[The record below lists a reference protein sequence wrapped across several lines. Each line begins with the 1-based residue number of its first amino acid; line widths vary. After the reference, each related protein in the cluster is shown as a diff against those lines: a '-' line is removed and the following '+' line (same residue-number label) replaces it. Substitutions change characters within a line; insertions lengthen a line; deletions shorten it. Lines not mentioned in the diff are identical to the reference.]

1 MSTPQ
6 PPRLDSPR
14 DLLLDDLLI
23 AESLGEQ
30 EAAQLLGANL
40 EQAFAAL

>member
-6 PPRLDSPR
+6 QPPLDTPP
-14 DLLLDDLLI
+14 DLLLDD
-23 AESLGEQ
+23 Q